1 MEQQAAAGI
10 PDAPGTA
17 DRVDVTPL
25 AGEAYAAVTR
35 GHRIVVDQ
43 PADAGGRDSA
53 PTPVELFVAS
63 LATCIAYYAG
73 RYLTR
78 HGYSRDGLAVSA
90 GFTMAAD
97 RPARVRD
104 IRLTVRVPDGLPA
117 ERRPALLAVARHC
130 TVHNTL
136 VSAPSVT
143 IDLDRE
149 G

>member
-1 MEQQAAAGI
+1 MEQQAAAAI
-10 PDAPGTA
+10 LDAPGNA
-17 DRVDVTPL
+17 GLVDVTPL
-25 AGEAYAAVTR
+25 AGESYQAVAR

-43 PADAGGRDSA
+43 PADAGGDDSA

-63 LATCIAYYAG
+63 LATCVAYYAG

-78 HGYSRDGLAVSA
+78 HGYGRDGLAVSA

-104 IRLTVRVPDGLPA
+104 IRLMVRVPVGLPA
-117 ERRPALLAVARHC
+117 ERRPALLAVVRHC

-136 VSAPSVT
+136 VSTPPVT
-143 IDLDRE
+143 IDLD
-149 G
+149 

>member
-1 MEQQAAAGI
+1 MEQQVCA
-10 PDAPGTA
+10 PVLDAPGHA
-17 DRVDVTPL
+17 ELVDVTFI
-25 AGEAYAAVTR
+25 AGESYEAVVR

-43 PADAGGRDSA
+43 PAESGGHDSA

-63 LATCIAYYAG
+63 LASCVAYYAG

-78 HGYSRDGLAVSA
+78 HGYSRDGLTVSA
-90 GFTMAAD
+90 GFTMASD

-104 IRLTVRVPDGLPA
+104 IRLTVRVPAGLPA
-117 ERRPALLAVARHC
+117 GRRPALHAVVKHC

-143 IDLDRE
+143 IELD
-149 G
+149 